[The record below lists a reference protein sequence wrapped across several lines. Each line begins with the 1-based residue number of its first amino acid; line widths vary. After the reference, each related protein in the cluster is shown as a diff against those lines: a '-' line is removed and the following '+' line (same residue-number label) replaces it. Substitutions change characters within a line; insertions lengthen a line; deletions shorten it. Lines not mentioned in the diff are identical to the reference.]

1 MVFRQKLLRL
11 ASNEIVKR
19 FGHVVANDGISLSFD
34 DGQVYALLGE
44 NGAGKTTYLN
54 ILFGMYRPEHGGLEL
69 NGKKVHF
76 KSPNEAISHGI
87 YLVQQNFSLIES
99 FSVAENLALTE
110 RSTLGPLRLNL
121 VDRKAHYVV
130 EKNGL
135 NVNPW
140 LLVEKLPMSFRQ
152 RAEILKG
159 LFCDAKILLLDEP
172 TSVLGPA
179 DVEDLGKTLRALAA
193 DGRIVIFTSHKL
205 EQVIRFS
212 DHVTVLRNGRV
223 VTSLKTSDV
232 KNVWELAGHMVG
244 EGFVARLPE
253 RESRGGDRQPI
264 LRVERLC
271 VTNEKGRVV
280 VDNVSINVHEGEILG
295 VAGVAGNGQKEFAE
309 SLVGLRKPSSG
320 RIQMDWAETVL
331 HPRAIRKNGVGYI
344 PEEGALVG
352 VVPDFTIVENLSLTT
367 FDLTNS
373 PFLKKKAMEERA
385 DSLIKEFD
393 VHPPLKDMLIRYLSG
408 GNAHKVILAR
418 ELSRELK
425 LLVAYN
431 PTKGLDVRA
440 TNLVYTKLLE
450 KRNRG
455 TGVVLMSED
464 LDEILQLS
472 DRVAVMFEGRV
483 MGIRRNDELNIQEI
497 GRMMAGKS
505 S

>member
-1 MVFRQKLLRL
+1 LQL

-19 FGHVVANDGISLSFD
+19 FGHVVANDGISLSFA
-34 DGQVYALLGE
+34 DGQVYAILGE

-54 ILFGMYRPEHGGLEL
+54 ILFGMYRPDHGELSL
-69 NGKKVHF
+69 NGEKLYF
-76 KSPNEAISHGI
+76 KSPKEAISRGI

-110 RSTLGPLRLNL
+110 RPTLGLLRLDL
-121 VDRKAHYVV
+121 VQEKAHNVV

-135 NVNPW
+135 HVDPW

-159 LFCDAKILLLDEP
+159 LFCNAKILLLDEP
-172 TSVLGPA
+172 TSVLGP
-179 DVEDLGKTLRALAA
+179 VEVEELGNTLRALAA

-223 VTSLKTSDV
+223 VASLKTSDV
-232 KNVWELAGHMVG
+232 RNVWELAHYMVS
-244 EGFVARLPE
+244 EDFVAHLPE
-253 RESRGGDRQPI
+253 RESRGQDQQPI
-264 LRVERLC
+264 LRLERLS
-271 VTNEKGRVV
+271 VANEKGRVV
-280 VDNVSINVHEGEILG
+280 VDNASLSVHEGEILG
-295 VAGVAGNGQKEFAE
+295 IAGVAGNGQKELAE
-309 SLVGLRKPSSG
+309 AVVGLTKPLSG
-320 RIQMDWAETVL
+320 NLHGNWSDTIL
-331 HPRAIRKNGVGYI
+331 HPRDIRRNGVGYV

-352 VVPDFTIVENLSLTT
+352 LVPDFTVTENLSLTT
-367 FDLTNS
+367 FDLGNS
-373 PFLKKKAMEERA
+373 PFLNKRAMEGRA
-385 DSLIKEFD
+385 SSLIKEFD
-393 VHPPLKDMLIRYLSG
+393 IQPPLKDILVRYLSG

-418 ELSRELK
+418 ELSRDLK
-425 LLVAYN
+425 LLIVYN

-440 TNLVYTKLLE
+440 TNLVQAKLLE

-455 TGVVLMSED
+455 TGVILISED

-483 MGIRRNDELNIQEI
+483 IGIRSNDDLNIQEI
-497 GRMMAGKS
+497 GKMMAGKS